1 MCSSDPLAIE
11 EQFYVLWPL
20 VVLGLGL
27 LVARRA
33 GAWARTV
40 FVACAVLTAVSAA
53 VALRFWF
60 TSESTV
66 RIYYGT
72 DTRAAAILMGAAL
85 AAWLIWRG
93 PARRD
98 GARLALEAA
107 GAFAVLI
114 LALCWWRL
122 EGRALY
128 AGGLLLCSACA
139 TVVIAAAA
147 HPIPGPVARAFAW
160 RPLVAAGLVSYGL
173 YLWHWPVYVVL
184 DARRTGLDPWPLL
197 ALRLA
202 VTTAFAL
209 ASSHYVEQP
218 IRQRRWSTGTLRWLT
233 PVSAALLL
241 ALAFVSTMREAPD
254 RRIAR
259 VDAASASAAAAR
271 AATQVG
277 TTRLMVVGNSIGWFL
292 GDEGFEPRDAAA
304 NTTTLNAAFPACHF
318 PTVDLERGAEL
329 GGGHPAVDCT
339 VNWAD
344 AVGPFRPDTV
354 LFLLGDAGSIAG
366 NRGTGWHSPCDTT
379 YRRWTVDALDDARS
393 TLTATGARLVL
404 VTAPI
409 SLSSYAVGAIDQ
421 SECQNRTIRQYT
433 SRHPGVGLIDLE
445 RFICAKGPT
454 KCLTRIEGVLLRPDG
469 LHYRGESA
477 RLVAAWLTR
486 ELGRI
491 GALGPIGASGTTGPT
506 GTIG

>member
-1 MCSSDPLAIE
+1 MCSSDL
-11 EQFYVLWPL
+11 L

-85 AAWLIWRG
+85 AAWMIWRG

-209 ASSHYVEQP
+209 ASYHYVEQP

-233 PVSAALLL
+233 PVSAALLV

-329 GGGHPAVDCT
+329 GGGHAGHNGLRDIH
-339 VNWAD
+339 AQ
-344 AVGPFRPDTV
+344 
-354 LFLLGDAGSIAG
+354 LGTDQY
-366 NRGTGWHSPCDTT
+366 W
-379 YRRWTVDALDDARS
+379 
-393 TLTATGARLVL
+393 RLRL
-404 VTAPI
+404 GI
-409 SLSSYAVGAIDQ
+409 G
-421 SECQNRTIRQYT
+421 
-433 SRHPGVGLIDLE
+433 HPGVKSEVANWVLRKPAPEQRDAIE
-445 RFICAKGPT
+445 ACITRTTAA
-454 KCLTRIEGVLLRPDG
+454 LTPLLRGDWTRATQMVHTAKPPRPKPPRAALPPQGERDDLTSSSQNGPAAGADRATKPD
-469 LHYRGESA
+469 A
-477 RLVAAWLTR
+477 
-486 ELGRI
+486 
-491 GALGPIGASGTTGPT
+491 
-506 GTIG
+506 